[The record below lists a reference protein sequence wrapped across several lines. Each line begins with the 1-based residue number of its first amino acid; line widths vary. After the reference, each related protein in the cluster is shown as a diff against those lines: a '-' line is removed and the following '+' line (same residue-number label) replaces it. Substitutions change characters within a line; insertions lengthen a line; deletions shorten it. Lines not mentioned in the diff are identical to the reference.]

1 MGFDFKTLAGEYRE
15 LWDSTELT
23 DRLRNASVAT
33 ARKIVAGRTRYEAVG
48 AATGVPWWVV
58 GIIHQMEC
66 SGRWDQH
73 LHNGDSLKARTHQV
87 PAGRPKAAPI
97 NGREYTWEESAIDAV
112 EHDRLHEVPEWS
124 PERICHALE
133 GYNGWG
139 YRRHHPDV
147 LSPYLWSGTN
157 HYTRGKYT
165 ADGVWSNSAVSGQP
179 GAIAILFAL
188 MQIEPSVAPHADVER
203 IVAPEPVTGWA
214 EAPDMAAKTT
224 AADLAGASR
233 KVDTLNA
240 TQGTMLGIGG
250 FAGGLSIIDSMFT
263 TAQSITGQIKA
274 VAADH
279 VLLIVILLCLA
290 VAGVAW
296 AVKHWIVQDYR
307 SGRYTP
313 SKAQEA

>member
-1 MGFDFKTLAGEYRE
+1 MAYDFRTLAPEYRE
-15 LWDSTELT
+15 LWNSTELT

-33 ARKIVAGRTRYEAVG
+33 ARKIVAGRARYESVG
-48 AATGVPWWVV
+48 SATGVPWWIV

-73 LHNGDSLKARTHQV
+73 LHNGDSLKARTHRV
-87 PAGRPKAAPI
+87 PAGRPKAPPA
-97 NGREYTWEESAIDAV
+97 NGREYGWEESAIDAV
-112 EHDRLHEVPEWS
+112 TFDDLHKVPEWS

-133 GYNGWG
+133 SYNGFG

-157 HYTRGKYT
+157 HYSRGKYT
-165 ADGVWSNSAVSGQP
+165 GDGVWSNSAVSGQP

-203 IVAPEPVTGWA
+203 IVAPEPVAGWA
-214 EAPDMAAKTT
+214 EATDMAANTT
-224 AADLAGASR
+224 AADLAGSSR

-250 FAGGLSIIDSMFT
+250 LAGGLSVIDSMFT
-263 TAQSITGQIKA
+263 TAQSITSQIKA

-279 VLLIVILLCLA
+279 VLLIVVVLCLA

-296 AVKHWIVQDYR
+296 AVKRWIVDDYR
-307 SGRYTP
+307 SGRYVP
-313 SKAQEA
+313 SKQEG